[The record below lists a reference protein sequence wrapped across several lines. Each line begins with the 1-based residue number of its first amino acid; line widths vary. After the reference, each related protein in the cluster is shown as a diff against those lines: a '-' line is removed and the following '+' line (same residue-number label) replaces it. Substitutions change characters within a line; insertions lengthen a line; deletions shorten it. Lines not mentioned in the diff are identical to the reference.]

1 MFSFKKSIVLNG
13 LLLNVLTFGAIATAC
28 ASPWADFALHNDSS
42 HSLIVFQTLEKGK
55 WGKNW
60 FAKGTKVKPGDV
72 FDMHFGHNEGP
83 CTITFHVE
91 ADDGFKYDYEAD
103 FCQAHNLY
111 ITDSTVKWD

>member
-1 MFSFKKSIVLNG
+1 MLLFKSI
-13 LLLNVLTFGAIATAC
+13 
-28 ASPWADFALHNDSS
+28 ASRIGVFFALSFAAMTSAYAGSWADFSLHNNSS
-42 HSLIVFQTLEKGK
+42 HSLIVFQTLENGK

-60 FAKGTKVKPGDV
+60 FARGTKVKPGDV

-103 FCQAHNLY
+103 FCKAHNIY
-111 ITDSTVKWD
+111 ITDSTVQWD